1 MAYERVN
8 WENLPSTKTPVNA
21 DNLNK
26 MDEEI
31 KDLETETD
39 TKLNAKQD
47 KLTAGTGIEITGEN
61 IINNLNANYSTEE
74 QRIGTWID
82 GKPLYRKVINAKPT
96 ISNSSYQTISI
107 KHNISD
113 LKNVYKCNAFLH
125 NTGNTQTYILPTETS
140 ATKAIGISEIN
151 STNIIMYSKNDAWS
165 GWIVEIIL
173 EYTKTTD

>member
-1 MAYERVN
+1 MWFNKDKNSIYVRNSNGVYE
-8 WENLPSTKTPVNA
+8 EFAKKS
-21 DNLNK
+21 
-26 MDEEI
+26 EEV
-31 KDLETETD
+31 
-39 TKLNAKQD
+39 
-47 KLTAGTGIEITGEN
+47 
-61 IINNLNANYSTEE
+61 YSTEE

-125 NTGNTQTYILPTETS
+125 NTGNTQTYILPVETS
-140 ATKAIGISEIN
+140 ATQAIGISEIN
-151 STNIIMYSKNDAWS
+151 STNIIMYSKNDTWS
-165 GWIVEIIL
+165 GWIAEIIL